1 MNKLS
6 LLICLLLICF
16 LSTKAQDIV
25 KTTPALHARPI
36 FIGGNIVLGGGS
48 GWFQFG
54 INPEAYKRVNQW
66 IDLGA
71 SANLLYSASNPN
83 LFTST
88 RTRSFQFGMGSF
100 LRIWPAER
108 FFIQVQ
114 PEYNWN
120 WTNMKDMSTNNES
133 SGASRKVRY
142 GAESLLAGIGYGSR
156 SDNGMTYFSL
166 MIDLLRNPNSPYRDG
181 YNRADPFVKAGFAL
195 PIRSKH

>member
-1 MNKLS
+1 MNKS
-6 LLICLLLICF
+6 SLLICF
-16 LSTKAQDIV
+16 LLIGFLTTKAQDIV
-25 KTTPALHARPI
+25 KTTPALNERPI

-54 INPEAYKRVNQW
+54 VNPEAYKRVNEW
-66 IDLGA
+66 IDIGA
-71 SANLLYSASNPN
+71 AVNLLYSASNPN

-100 LRIWPAER
+100 ARIWPAER

-156 SDNGMTYFSL
+156 SDHGMTYFTL
-166 MIDLLRNPNSPYRDG
+166 MIDLLKNPNSPYRDG